1 MSELKKLTLPG
12 PSNIWERNM
21 DDLILCAAIWQGEH
35 SMDRSSILGGDDLPR
50 LDSSTAAK
58 VVLLSF
64 DRMRKLPSYPAA
76 YLSVPDVILFFSSS
90 P

>member
-1 MSELKKLTLPG
+1 MSRLWG
-12 PSNIWERNM
+12 AWRFS
-21 DDLILCAAIWQGEH
+21 C
-35 SMDRSSILGGDDLPR
+35 SMSAVRGWTDRSSILSSDDLPGR
-50 LDSSTAAK
+50 DSSTAVK

-76 YLSVPDVILFFSSS
+76 CISVSDVILFFSSS

>member
-1 MSELKKLTLPG
+1 M
-12 PSNIWERNM
+12 WERNM

-35 SMDRSSILGGDDLPR
+35 SMDQSLILGGDDLPR

-64 DRMRKLPSYPAA
+64 DRMRKLPSCSVA
-76 YLSVPDVILFFSSS
+76 YLSVSDVILFFSSS

>member
-1 MSELKKLTLPG
+1 M
-12 PSNIWERNM
+12 WERNT
-21 DDLILCAAIWQGEH
+21 DNLILCAAIWQGEH
-35 SMDRSSILGGDDLPR
+35 WMDRSSIFGSDDLPR
-50 LDSSTAAK
+50 RDSSTAAK

>member
-1 MSELKKLTLPG
+1 MISSSVRLSGRVNTRWIG
-12 PSNIWERNM
+12 PR
-21 DDLILCAAIWQGEH
+21 
-35 SMDRSSILGGDDLPR
+35 ILGGDDLPR